1 MFFGQKMEGKNMPSL
16 KKAGRQTTP
25 GLQKE
30 PEVDDLHGA
39 CPNNACKVNGQQ
51 LRDELGII
59 GIHVCAE
66 FFQLDVRR
74 VRNSELP

>member
-1 MFFGQKMEGKNMPSL
+1 MFFGQKMESTNMPSL
-16 KKAGRQTTP
+16 KKTGVQKTP
-25 GLQKE
+25 ALQKE

-39 CPNNACKVNGQQ
+39 CPNNACEVNGQQ